1 MLYGPY
7 VHSSK
12 FGCTIWFI
20 ITNKRD
26 CTIAVETN
34 AITSLK
40 LNSTTQTYINKEQ
53 VWLSN
58 TVRFNIYLDESP
70 IAADA
75 TYAH

>member
-1 MLYGPY
+1 MLYSPY

-20 ITNKRD
+20 ITDKRD

-34 AITSLK
+34 AITALK

-53 VWLSN
+53 V
-58 TVRFNIYLDESP
+58 
-70 IAADA
+70 
-75 TYAH
+75 